1 MTTDAY
7 EEKLSAAFNAAKAG
21 VDYSAQDGARCPHCE
36 TGRARITGSL
46 PWEDGTKTRYHKC
59 VNQECPLHKMEIT
72 IKSVQVDPVRQ
83 RAMGV

>member
-7 EEKLSAAFNAAKAG
+7 EEKLLAALNTSKAG

-36 TGRARITGSL
+36 TTRTRITGSL
-46 PWEDGTKTRYHKC
+46 PWEDGMKTRYHKC
-59 VNQECPLHKMEIT
+59 VNPDCPLHKMDIT

-83 RAMGV
+83 KAM